1 VGDRF
6 RLADLLGGLS
16 LVSDLGYGVP
26 TETARRTAVI
36 GTDLARR
43 MGLPD
48 DEVADD
54 FYVSVL
60 FHVGCPAYSH
70 ETFELFGDDVA
81 VNHAAVEADL
91 SDIRDVFATFIPHA
105 TRVLPPAARA
115 RAVVRMATRRSRLWQ
130 GSQPGEL

>member
-1 VGDRF
+1 
-6 RLADLLGGLS
+6 
-16 LVSDLGYGVP
+16 
-26 TETARRTAVI
+26 
-36 GTDLARR
+36 